1 MATRAGKP
9 AGFEPM
15 REVSVR
21 RVSVG
26 STRGSRGV
34 YEVSEG
40 LTRSLRGVYEESTR
54 GFRRVY
60 TGSTRSLREIYEGS
74 ARARISRISP
84 HETRDFLTSSI
95 LDLILLTSFWPR
107 SWTSFADMSHAMW
120 NFKAWIRSVDNKQSR
135 QSLAIIFLEQEQPAA
150 RRNVSNA
157 REKASHKRESR
168 RHVTFHFLVSM

>member
-9 AGFEPM
+9 AGFQPV

-40 LTRSLRGVYEESTR
+40 LTRSLRGVYERFPKGLHGIYEESTR
-54 GFRRVY
+54 D
-60 TGSTRSLREIYEGS
+60 LREIYEGS

-95 LDLILLTSFWPR
+95 LDLILITSF
-107 SWTSFADMSHAMW
+107 
-120 NFKAWIRSVDNKQSR
+120 
-135 QSLAIIFLEQEQPAA
+135 
-150 RRNVSNA
+150 
-157 REKASHKRESR
+157 
-168 RHVTFHFLVSM
+168 